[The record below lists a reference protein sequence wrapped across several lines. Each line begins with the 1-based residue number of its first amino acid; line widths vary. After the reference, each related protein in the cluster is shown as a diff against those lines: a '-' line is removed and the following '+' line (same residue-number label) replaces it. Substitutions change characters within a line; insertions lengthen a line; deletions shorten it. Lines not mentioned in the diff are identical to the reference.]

1 MEGEQN
7 DMKEIKVMVFSGN
20 LAALAKSEM
29 KDVVLKNRFQQ
40 QQGYTVQQFSYACKK
55 QRDEAGTTFGVSS
68 GVVVDFTIRVMTNDQ
83 TLFYDKLKDL
93 GADHYSFVF
102 NGTFENGKLKYYD
115 NAIMVD
121 GYVVDVE
128 ETAANDHNQALMH
141 VKLLARQLSYIHHDG
156 NGLNINISNGE

>member
-20 LAALAKSEM
+20 LAELAKSEM

-55 QRDEAGTTFGVSS
+55 QRDETGTTFGVSS

-102 NGTFENGKLKYYD
+102 NGTFENGQS
-115 NAIMVD
+115 
-121 GYVVDVE
+121 G
-128 ETAANDHNQALMH
+128 TH
-141 VKLLARQLSYIHHDG
+141 ARQVAGSSAELHPPRRQRAKYQHQ
-156 NGLNINISNGE
+156 